1 MKDCTEAS
9 EAPQGRNL
17 ARFAVTAARAAV
29 RAVVECAAAAR
40 LSTDT
45 TSDRFVKSAGCVSGA
60 VTSGGTTT
68 PKTWETALTYCWSV
82 KRQTRAGPSDAAW
95 LHGPPLEGGGTTT
108 PGLPPPTGPV
118 VSPLEPTVPVQAL
131 APNTKAAITLVLIRR
146 MFRIVIPS

>member
-29 RAVVECAAAAR
+29 RAVVEYAAAAR

-45 TSDRFVKSAGCVSGA
+45 TSDRLVKSAGCVSGA

-68 PKTWETALTYCWSV
+68 PKTCETALTYCWSV
-82 KRQTRAGPSDAAW
+82 KRQTRSGPSESVRS
-95 LHGPPLEGGGTTT
+95 HGPCAVARPTAPPL
-108 PGLPPPTGPV
+108 LPPPTRPA
-118 VSPLEPTVPVQAL
+118 VSP
-131 APNTKAAITLVLIRR
+131 
-146 MFRIVIPS
+146 PSVTAGP

>member
-29 RAVVECAAAAR
+29 RAVVEYAAAAR

-60 VTSGGTTT
+60 VTSGGTT
-68 PKTWETALTYCWSV
+68 PPETWETALTYCWSV
-82 KRQTRAGPSDAAW
+82 KSQTRAGPHHRG
-95 LHGPPLEGGGTTT
+95 LFPGPH
-108 PGLPPPTGPV
+108 
-118 VSPLEPTVPVQAL
+118 L
-131 APNTKAAITLVLIRR
+131 AGRW
-146 MFRIVIPS
+146 